1 VARVVLVGL
10 PGVGK
15 TTVAKALEHRLGVAA
30 LDADDVFLATRGQSV
45 QDCLR
50 TDGEDRFRELEYDTL
65 CDAVRDD
72 IIYSC
77 GGGVVRTEAARK
89 LLATLPTVWLDAP
102 DEVLL
107 IRVADGDRPLLGD
120 DLRAGIARLRA
131 ERSALYDEVAAL
143 RVNAD
148 DGIDNIV
155 SAIADFVEKRS

>member
-1 VARVVLVGL
+1 
-10 PGVGK
+10 
-15 TTVAKALEHRLGVAA
+15 
-30 LDADDVFLATRGQSV
+30 
-45 QDCLR
+45 LR
-50 TDGEDRFRELEYDTL
+50 TNGEDRFRELEYDTL

-107 IRVADGDRPLLGD
+107 IRVADGDRPLLGG

-148 DGIDNIV
+148 DDIDNIV

>member
-1 VARVVLVGL
+1 MSSR
-10 PGVGK
+10 
-15 TTVAKALEHRLGVAA
+15 
-30 LDADDVFLATRGQSV
+30 
-45 QDCLR
+45 
-50 TDGEDRFRELEYDTL
+50 TL